1 MQRPE
6 DSDTEPDAGT
16 APAGAGHLG
25 RGPPITAGWGPYAR
39 SMRDGAGLCS
49 PGIWPPERR
58 TRPSSPSLTALAA
71 ALKRAVVRLP
81 ASAGFSAEDLF
92 DRLSR
97 GECTQNPFPPHVIED
112 LRAYADQ
119 LLEKEGI
126 KGAAAPRPHDR
137 PQPVRIRLL
146 EALLRLAED
155 PDLTCWDLYARG
167 VPLGVQHRLPR
178 TPAVYDRKRKWS
190 LEDQQDADRW
200 STPLEDLP
208 WRDNYSSVRPHKDEL
223 KRQLDE
229 LVAAGL
235 HLRLSPSDFKARWPH
250 GTVASLGAV
259 TSLKDGEVS
268 VRLVFDGTHGVDV
281 NRRIHVRDQ
290 ERPPSALDAK
300 AYLAAQSKR
309 RRVTIGLAADAKS
322 AHRTIM
328 IAESDWG
335 HQAARAE
342 GEEDIYVATCGTF
355 GTSSIAYWWNRLAA
369 AAVRLAHYFMDVDDE
384 LWVLLLADDFKI
396 ESSAAWPKKTVIL
409 FLLMLTL
416 LGVDVQW
423 KKVQGGST
431 IAWVGYEFRLVD
443 HSLGISE
450 SRAQWAIR
458 FCHRLV
464 QDGLVRVGELRDGLG
479 RLSYI
484 AGALDFDRPFLGP
497 IFTFVSLF
505 SPLSIRPLPLY
516 VASCLRYFAHR
527 LARRRHQSLAI
538 ARTVIRDGPR
548 VDAHAEGS
556 SVGVGGWLPV
566 RAPSG
571 DIKKEASKWFAVSLD
586 RENAPWAFAKSGEP
600 YRAIAALEAY
610 GALLALLAFAP
621 LLPTDSKA
629 RLRLP
634 GMTDNAANTFSVS
647 KLMTTKFP
655 LLIVIMEI
663 AIQSEARNIILDL
676 EWVPRDANEEADALS
691 RGITTGFSPE
701 HRVHLDV
708 KSLPLQV
715 METMMKQGQ
724 EFQALKQQRRAA
736 EHRQTAPKPR
746 AARAGNRL
754 RDRDPW

>member
-1 MQRPE
+1 
-6 DSDTEPDAGT
+6 
-16 APAGAGHLG
+16 
-25 RGPPITAGWGPYAR
+25 
-39 SMRDGAGLCS
+39 MRDGAGLCS

-58 TRPSSPSLTALAA
+58 TRPSSPALTALAA
-71 ALKRAVVRLP
+71 ALKRAIVRLP
-81 ASAGFSAEDLF
+81 ESAGFSSEDLF
-92 DRLSR
+92 DRLSK
-97 GECTQNPFPPHVIED
+97 GECTQNPFPQPVIED
-112 LRAYADQ
+112 LRAYAEQ
-119 LLEKEGI
+119 LLEREGMR
-126 KGAAAPRPHDR
+126 GAAAPRPHDR
-137 PQPVRIRLL
+137 PQPVRVRLL
-146 EALLRLAED
+146 EALLKLAGD

-178 TPAVYDRKRKWS
+178 TPAVYERKRKWS
-190 LEDQQDADRW
+190 LEDQQDADLW

-208 WRDNYSSVRPHKDEL
+208 WRENYSSVRPHKDEL

-259 TSLKDGEVS
+259 TSLKDGEIS

-281 NRRIHVRDQ
+281 NRRIRVRDQ
-290 ERPPSALDAK
+290 ERPPSAMDAK

-369 AAVRLAHYFMDVDDE
+369 AAVRLAHYIMDIDDE

-396 ESSAAWPKKTVIL
+396 ESSAAWPKRTVIL
-409 FLLMLTL
+409 FLLILSL
-416 LGVDVQW
+416 LGIDVQW

-431 IAWVGYEFRLVD
+431 IAWVGYEFRLWD

-464 QDGLVRVGELRDGLG
+464 QDGVVKVGELRDGLG

-505 SPLSIRPLPLY
+505 SPLSVRPLPLY

-527 LARRRHQSLAI
+527 LSRRRHQSLAI

-566 RAPSG
+566 RSPSG
-571 DIKKEASKWFAVSLD
+571 DIKKEASKWFAVSLNP
-586 RENAPWAFAKSGEP
+586 ENAPWAFAKSGEP

-634 GMTDNAANTFSVS
+634 GMTDNAANTFSIS

-663 AIQSEARNIILDL
+663 AIQSEARNLILDL

-691 RGITTGFSPE
+691 RGVTTGFNPE

-708 KSLPLQV
+708 KNLPLHV
-715 METMMKQGQ
+715 MEPMMRQGQ
-724 EFQALKQQRRAA
+724 EFQIMKQQRRAA
-736 EHRQTAPKPR
+736 EHRQSTPKPR